1 MLPRVRLVARAVHG
15 PHRGALLRGWAVQ
28 PAQLASLPRRELFLG
43 ASSLQRYLQQL
54 QLDGSCRRLSAAT
67 TAAQGIDDAQA
78 EVEEDP
84 ESSVDGPS
92 PFALFDSPELS
103 RFVNMLMQ
111 EGKKQTART
120 ILWKAFGRL
129 RRGGHDPR
137 EVFDKAIENATPLM
151 AVRTVKSRGNQQVP
165 FPLTPRR
172 AEGLAMKW
180 IVNAA
185 RGRKAGATMDE
196 KLYQELMQA
205 SDGKGAAVG
214 RKEAIHQ
221 LALANQA
228 QAHFRWHASAEP
240 GQVDM
245 NRKSLHPQ
253 GRRAIR
259 RWQGSF

>member
-1 MLPRVRLVARAVHG
+1 MQYAVPVFIEAASSSSPSYSSSSSPQMADIISARSNHQQLPA
-15 PHRGALLRGWAVQ
+15 GASSSVG
-28 PAQLASLPRRELFLG
+28 SRELFLG
-43 ASSLQRYLQQL
+43 ASSLQRYLQPL

-137 EVFDKAIENATPLM
+137 EVFE
-151 AVRTVKSRGNQQVP
+151 TVHV
-165 FPLTPRR
+165 
-172 AEGLAMKW
+172 
-180 IVNAA
+180 
-185 RGRKAGATMDE
+185 DE
-196 KLYQELMQA
+196 HLVECINDHCTVMECDAYQ
-205 SDGKGAAVG
+205 K
-214 RKEAIHQ
+214 
-221 LALANQA
+221 
-228 QAHFRWHASAEP
+228 
-240 GQVDM
+240 
-245 NRKSLHPQ
+245 
-253 GRRAIR
+253 
-259 RWQGSF
+259 